1 MNNALVTDVLIRVSD
16 ADQEQADGSVKIW
29 QEGEVIDWRTENDRR
44 MLYLEMAG
52 LLANPHNRI
61 HGLEGVRWRDELVR
75 LWTPTIEA
83 AARLCARTHSVND
96 DFWAFF
102 RTRYEGA
109 FGTTWDNGA
118 AQLDVWPWAFH
129 DEKVGHAI
137 RVTDF
142 SPAEAEDTTES
153 VLDAGLLLRIRR
165 RLSGKSNKV
174 HRHRYVVPLSELGES
189 PTRLEAIR
197 DPRLHAAGRTSI
209 IHSWPLLR
217 REVAST

>member
-1 MNNALVTDVLIRVSD
+1 MNNALVTDVLIRVAD
-16 ADQEQADGSVKIW
+16 ADMEQADGSVKLW
-29 QEGEVIDWRTENDRR
+29 QEGEVIDWRTETDRR
-44 MLYLEMAG
+44 MLYLELAG
-52 LLANPHNRI
+52 VLANPHNRV
-61 HGLEGVRWRDELVR
+61 HGLEGVRWRNDLVR

-83 AARLCARTHSVND
+83 AARLCARTYSVND

-102 RTRYEGA
+102 RERYEAA

-142 SPAEAEDTTES
+142 NSAEAEAMTEG

-165 RLSGKSNKV
+165 RLSGKSNAV
-174 HRHRYVVPLSELGES
+174 SRHQFVVPLTALGET
-189 PTRLEAIR
+189 PDRLEAIK
-197 DPRLHAAGRTSI
+197 DPRLHAPGRTSI

-217 REVAST
+217 KETGGE